1 MNHYTQQQVQ
11 AAQHTD
17 LVSFLAS
24 RGETTVRKG
33 RDYLWEKHQVW
44 INGHEWFSHYENVGG
59 NAIDFV
65 RRYYGLDFRDAVRE
79 LIRTDASECVPV
91 PVSSPPSKEKKPLVL
106 PERNPATDRVT
117 AYLTE
122 KRFVSWEI
130 VSVFIDNGTLYES
143 ADHHDCVFVGMDE
156 NGNPRHCHKRSTG
169 GDFKQTMPG
178 SEAEFSFHYNG
189 ADDSLFVFEAPID
202 MLAYITLYPDGWQ
215 DHSYVALCSVADRA
229 LTHRLEVNPNLR
241 KVFLCLDNDAAGRT
255 AAERMKESLSERGYE
270 VEILLPT
277 SKDWDEDLKAANGVA
292 PIPAGERNQTT
303 HTTESEDYELNENT
317 DNLNA
322 NPEAADPIDELMAFA
337 EPMETTM
344 PSAIKTEDDLLAE
357 RLRKMYVS
365 DVSDPREPASEVSPE
380 TDVPAPV
387 TTEDNTADV
396 SSASPLSGNDDP
408 SVSGNDDDEEKPKRK
423 KKDVP
428 LPPAQPRDEDNWY
441 GKPYFKSN
449 GALWMIRRTA
459 KGDIDTQIATF
470 APRILRETI
479 LHNSNEDQ
487 KLFVLGGISAS
498 GEVLPECEIPAKDLG
513 RMEWVDNR
521 MPSDCL
527 LFVEGQ
533 ADKHVKNAIKTTAS
547 LAEHTDVWCCTGWQ
561 KIDGRWEF
569 LMPGYGEQEVRLTDN
584 LKRYALESGCRDD
597 DLLSFA
603 AFVLSDDIPHEYL
616 LPALCHTFLSPL
628 NEFMNQ
634 AGMQPRYLLAM
645 IGQTGSYK
653 SSLAAVVLSSFGE
666 FAIDSFPLT
675 FRSTA
680 NSVPEVGHILK
691 DVLLVIED
699 YHPLSK
705 KAAEEMKHVLQVAVR
720 AWGDHAGRTRL
731 RPDASINEPKAPR
744 GNVIVTGEF
753 LPDLAPSDFARLFVV
768 EMQKEVIE
776 DKVMRD
782 VQDLAHNG
790 LFRRVMSAYIDWL
803 KNTYLHTDESTAEF
817 VSSLRTQAQDVRSAW
832 RERLHDERIE
842 FHGRLPDAIA
852 SMTIG
857 FRMLTAF
864 LQSKNLLTDV
874 DRQKLEGELIAVF
887 LTTAKQQAGRMLA
900 SDPGY
905 LYLKAVMQM
914 VSEKTLR
921 IDPADGQCHSVTN
934 NLAGFVDD
942 EYYYIRL
949 ERTLQEANR
958 YYDRLNQPLNVTAD
972 ALSKL
977 LLDEKILEP
986 QKGAR
991 TKKKRFGPS
1000 VTLNVMFLRREA
1012 VDRLLAE

>member
-1 MNHYTQQQVQ
+1 MTTPRILRGRR
-11 AAQHTD
+11 AA
-17 LVSFLAS
+17 VIFFFMY
-24 RGETTVRKG
+24 R
-33 RDYLWEKHQVW
+33 
-44 INGHEWFSHYENVGG
+44 
-59 NAIDFV
+59 
-65 RRYYGLDFRDAVRE
+65 
-79 LIRTDASECVPV
+79 
-91 PVSSPPSKEKKPLVL
+91 
-106 PERNPATDRVT
+106 
-117 AYLTE
+117 
-122 KRFVSWEI
+122 
-130 VSVFIDNGTLYES
+130 
-143 ADHHDCVFVGMDE
+143 
-156 NGNPRHCHKRSTG
+156 
-169 GDFKQTMPG
+169 
-178 SEAEFSFHYNG
+178 
-189 ADDSLFVFEAPID
+189 
-202 MLAYITLYPDGWQ
+202 AYI
-215 DHSYVALCSVADRA
+215 ALCSVADRA
-229 LTHRLEVNPNLR
+229 LTHRLEVNPSLR
-241 KVFLCLDNDAAGRT
+241 KIYLCLDNDEAGQT
-255 AAERMKESLSERGYE
+255 AAERMKESLSARGYE
-270 VEILLPT
+270 ARILCPT
-277 SKDWDEDLKAANGVA
+277 NKDWDKDLKATNGVE
-292 PIPAGERNQTT
+292 PIPASDMYQIT
-303 HTTESEDYELNENT
+303 HTTESEDYELSENT

-322 NPEAADPIDELMAFA
+322 NSEPTDPIDELMPYA
-337 EPMETTM
+337 EPMEK
-344 PSAIKTEDDLLAE
+344 SEDDVLTE
-357 RLRKMYVS
+357 QLRAMYAPSVNDS
-365 DVSDPREPASEVSPE
+365 PPLNAKPE
-380 TDVPAPV
+380 TAVAVKAPS
-387 TTEDNTADV
+387 
-396 SSASPLSGNDDP
+396 SSAPA
-408 SVSGNDDDEEKPKRK
+408 VSGNDESEEKPNRK

-441 GKPYFKSN
+441 GEPYFKSN

-487 KLFVLGGISAS
+487 KLFVLGGITAS

-513 RMEWVDNR
+513 KMDWVDNS

-547 LAEHTDVWCCTGWQ
+547 LAEHTDVWCYTGWQ
-561 KIDGRWEF
+561 KIEGRWEF

-584 LKRYALESGCRDD
+584 LKRYALEPDCRDD
-597 DLLSFA
+597 DLLTFA
-603 AFVLSDDIPHEYL
+603 EFVLSDDIPHTYL

-666 FAIDSFPLT
+666 FAIDSFPMT

-691 DVLLVIED
+691 DVLLVIDD

-705 KAAEEMKHVLQVAVR
+705 KDAEEMKNVLQVAVR

-782 VQDLAHNG
+782 AQDLAHNG
-790 LFRRVMSAYIDWL
+790 LFRRVMSVYIDWI
-803 KNTYLHTDESTAEF
+803 KDTYLHTDESTSAF

-832 RERLHDERIE
+832 RDRLHDERIE

-864 LQSKNLLTDV
+864 LQSKNLLTDT
-874 DRQKLEGELIAVF
+874 DKQKLEGELDAVF

-921 IDPADGQCHSVTN
+921 IDSADGQCHSVTN

-958 YYDRLNQPLNVTAD
+958 YLVREENVLTYAERAEEIILPPVFSSAAVKSQRKEPDPRIGKFAFLLIWAKEPD
-972 ALSKL
+972 ALTPADVKRLTGYTGSTVRQWIRKRKL
-977 LLDEKILEP
+977 
-986 QKGAR
+986 R
-991 TKKKRFGPS
+991 S
-1000 VTLNVMFLRREA
+1000 VTVQGKSLVAKEW
-1012 VDRLLAE
+1012 LAEFMAGDGMRIWQKSEVHRRLTDRISQIE

>member
-1 MNHYTQQQVQ
+1 MNYYTQQQVQ

-33 RDYLWEKHQVW
+33 HDSLWEKHQVW

-59 NAIDFV
+59 YAIDFV
-65 RRYYGLDFRDAVRE
+65 QRFYGLNFLDAVRE
-79 LIRTDASECVPV
+79 LIGTDASEYIPV
-91 PVSSPPSKEKKPLVL
+91 PASLPPPKEKKPLVL
-106 PERNPATDRVT
+106 PERNPTMELVT
-117 AYLTE
+117 AYLTGE
-122 KRFVSWEI
+122 RFVSPEI
-130 VSVFIDNGTLYES
+130 VSVFADAGILYES

-189 ADDSLFVFEAPID
+189 ANDSLFVFEAPID

-229 LTHRLEVNPNLR
+229 LTHRLKVTPNLR
-241 KVFLCLDNDAAGRT
+241 KVFLCLDNDEAGQT
-255 AAERMKESLSERGYE
+255 AAERMKESLTERGYDI
-270 VEILLPT
+270 EILRPT
-277 SKDWDEDLKAANGVA
+277 NKDWDEDLKAANGVA
-292 PIPAGERNQTT
+292 PIPAGERNQNT
-303 HTTESEDYELNENT
+303 HTTESEDYKLNENT
-317 DNLNA
+317 ENLNA
-322 NPEAADPIDELMAFA
+322 NPETTDPIDELMAYA
-337 EPMETTM
+337 EPMEVPM
-344 PSAIKTEDDLLAE
+344 PSATKTEDDLLAE
-357 RLRKMYVS
+357 RLRKMYAP
-365 DVSDPREPASEVSPE
+365 DVSVSEESALEVTSE
-380 TDVPAPV
+380 TDTPAPV
-387 TTEDNTADV
+387 TTEDNSADV
-396 SSASPLSGNDDP
+396 SSVSP
-408 SVSGNDDDEEKPKRK
+408 VSGNDDDEERPKRK
-423 KKDVP
+423 KKDSP
-428 LPPAQPRDEDNWY
+428 LPPAQPRDDDNWY
-441 GKPYFKSN
+441 AEPYFKSN

-470 APRILRETI
+470 APRVLRETI
-479 LHNSNEDQ
+479 LHGTTEDQ

-513 RMEWVDNR
+513 KMDWVDNS

-547 LAEHTDVWCCTGWQ
+547 LAEHTDVWCYTGWQ
-561 KIDGRWEF
+561 KIDGRWEY
-569 LMPGYGEQEVRLTDN
+569 LIPGYGEQEVRLTDN
-584 LKRYALESGCRDD
+584 LKRYALEPDCRDD

-603 AFVLSDDIPHEYL
+603 AFVLSDDIPHAYL
-616 LPALCHTFLSPL
+616 LPVLCHAFLSPL

-634 AGMQPRYLLAM
+634 AGMQPRYLLTM

-666 FAIDSFPLT
+666 FAIDSFPMT

-691 DVLLVIED
+691 DVLLVIDD

-705 KAAEEMKHVLQVAVR
+705 KEAEEMKHVLQVAVR

-768 EMQKEVIE
+768 EMQKDMIE
-776 DKVMRD
+776 DMVMRD
-782 VQDLAHNG
+782 AQDLAHEG
-790 LFRRVMSAYIDWL
+790 LFRRVMSVYIDWIKDTFL
-803 KNTYLHTDESTAEF
+803 TTEESMAAF

-832 RERLHDERIE
+832 RERLHGEGIE

-852 SMTIG
+852 SLTIG
-857 FRMLTAF
+857 FRMLTEF
-864 LQSKNLLTDV
+864 LRSKNLLTDA
-874 DRQKLEGELIAVF
+874 DRQKLADELNEVF

-921 IDPADGQCHSVTN
+921 IDPADGQCHSVTS

-949 ERTLQEANR
+949 ERTLQEAHR
-958 YYDRLNQPLNVTAD
+958 YYDRLNQPLNITAD

-977 LLDEKILEP
+977 LMDEKILEP

-991 TKKKRFGPS
+991 TKKKRFGQN
-1000 VTLNVMFLRREA
+1000 VTLNVMFLRRDA

>member
-1 MNHYTQQQVQ
+1 MNYYTQQQVQ
-11 AAQHTD
+11 AANNTD

-24 RGETTVRKG
+24 QGETTVRKG
-33 RDYLWEKHQVW
+33 QEYLWEKHQVW
-44 INGHEWFSHYENVGG
+44 INGSSWYSHYEEVGG
-59 NAIDFV
+59 HAIDFAE
-65 RRYYGLDFRDAVRE
+65 RFFGLKFRDAVRE
-79 LIRTDASECVPV
+79 LTGEGAMESVPV
-91 PVSSPPSKEKKPLVL
+91 PSERTQRKLKKQTPLIL
-106 PERNPATDRVT
+106 PERNPTSQTVES
-117 AYLTE
+117 YLTG
-122 KRFVSWEI
+122 KRFISPEVVSFFEQA
-130 VSVFIDNGTLYES
+130 GMLYED
-143 ADHHDCVFVGMDE
+143 AEHHNCVFVGLDE
-156 NGNPRHCHKRSTG
+156 DGHPRHCHKRGTS
-169 GDFKQTMPG
+169 GDFKQSVAG
-178 SEAEFSFHYNG
+178 SDTAFSFHHNG
-189 ADDSLFVFEAPID
+189 TDDTLFVFEAPID
-202 MLAYITLYPDGWQ
+202 MLAYITMHPDRWQ
-215 DHSYVALCSVADRA
+215 AHSYVALCSVADRA

-241 KVFLCLDNDAAGRT
+241 KVFFCLDNDEAGQT
-255 AAERMKESLSERGYE
+255 AAERMRKSLSAHGYE
-270 VEILLPT
+270 VEILRPT
-277 SKDWDEDLKAANGVA
+277 NKDWDEDLKAANGVE
-292 PIPAGERNQTT
+292 PIPAGSTNMNTM
-303 HTTESEDYELNENT
+303 ESEDYALNENT
-317 DNLNA
+317 EHLNA
-322 NPEAADPIDELMAFA
+322 QTETPDPIDELMPYA
-337 EPMETTM
+337 EPME
-344 PSAIKTEDDLLAE
+344 KTEDELLTEQLRAMYAPSPTDDPTPTAE
-357 RLRKMYVS
+357 PEETAVP
-365 DVSDPREPASEVSPE
+365 DTVIDAEEPS
-380 TDVPAPV
+380 
-387 TTEDNTADV
+387 
-396 SSASPLSGNDDP
+396 SSAPA
-408 SVSGNDDDEEKPKRK
+408 VSGNDDSAVSGNDESEEKPKRK

-441 GKPYFKSN
+441 GEPYFKSN

-479 LHNSNEDQ
+479 LHETAGET
-487 KLFVLGGISAS
+487 KLFVLSGISAS

-513 RMEWVDNR
+513 RMDWVDNR

-547 LAEHTDVWCCTGWQ
+547 LAKHTDVWCYTGWQ

-603 AFVLSDDIPHEYL
+603 AFALSDDIPHTYL

-691 DVLLVIED
+691 DVLLVIDD

-705 KAAEEMKHVLQVAVR
+705 KDAEEMKHVLQVAVR

-768 EMQKEVIE
+768 EMQKEVIG

-790 LFRRVMSAYIDWL
+790 LFRRAMSAYIDWIKSTFL
-803 KNTYLHTDESTAEF
+803 LTDESTAAF

-852 SMTIG
+852 SLTIG

-864 LQSKNLLTDV
+864 LQSKNLLTDA
-874 DRQKLEGELIAVF
+874 DRQKLEDELDAVF

-921 IDPADGQCHSVTN
+921 IDPADGQCHGVTN

-977 LLDEKILEP
+977 LMDEKILEP
-986 QKGAR
+986 QKGVR

>member
-1 MNHYTQQQVQ
+1 M
-11 AAQHTD
+11 
-17 LVSFLAS
+17 
-24 RGETTVRKG
+24 GETLTRKG
-33 RDYLWEKHQVW
+33 NEYLWDKHQVW
-44 INGHEWFSHYENVGG
+44 INGSSWYSHYEEVGG
-59 NAIDFV
+59 HAIDFV
-65 RRYYGLDFRDAVRE
+65 KRFYGLPFRDAVRE
-79 LIRTDASECVPV
+79 LTGESTSECAPI
-91 PVSSPPSKEKKPLVL
+91 PSERTERKPREQPPLIL
-106 PERNPATDRVT
+106 PERNPTSQTVES
-117 AYLTE
+117 YLTG
-122 KRFVSWEI
+122 KRFISPEVVSFFLQ
-130 VSVFIDNGTLYES
+130 SGTLYE
-143 ADHHDCVFVGMDE
+143 DVEHHNCVFVGLDE
-156 NGNPRHCHKRSTG
+156 NGQPRHCHKRGTS
-169 GDFKQTMPG
+169 GDFKQSVAG
-178 SEAEFSFHYNG
+178 SDTAFSFHHNG
-189 ADDSLFVFEAPID
+189 TDDSLFVFEAPID
-202 MLAYITLYPDGWQ
+202 MLAYITMYPDNWQ
-215 DHSYVALCSVADRA
+215 AHSYVALCSVADRA

-241 KVFLCLDNDAAGRT
+241 KVFLCLDNDEAGQT
-255 AAERMKESLSERGYE
+255 AAERMRESLSAHGYE
-270 VEILLPT
+270 VEILRPT
-277 SKDWDEDLKAANGVA
+277 NKDWDEDLKAANGVE
-292 PIPAGERNQTT
+292 PIPASNVNQTIY
-303 HTTESEDYELNENT
+303 TTESEDYELSENT

-322 NPEAADPIDELMAFA
+322 NPEPTDPIDELMPYA
-337 EPMETTM
+337 EPME
-344 PSAIKTEDDLLAE
+344 KTEVDLLTE
-357 RLRKMYVS
+357 QLRAMYAPS
-365 DVSDPREPASEVSPE
+365 PTDDPTPTDEPEDAA
-380 TDVPAPV
+380 APV
-387 TTEDNTADV
+387 TAVAVKNPS
-396 SSASPLSGNDDP
+396 SSAPDMSGNDD
-408 SVSGNDDDEEKPKRK
+408 GKEKTSNRK

-428 LPPAQPRDEDNWY
+428 QPPAQPRDEDNWY
-441 GKPYFKSN
+441 GEPYFKSN

-479 LHNSNEDQ
+479 LHNANEDQ

-513 RMEWVDNR
+513 RMDWVDNR

-547 LAEHTDVWCCTGWQ
+547 LAEHTDVWCYTGWQ

-584 LKRYALESGCRDD
+584 LKRYALEPDCRDD

-603 AFVLSDDIPHEYL
+603 AFVLSDDIPHAYL
-616 LPALCHTFLSPL
+616 LPVLCHAFLSPL

-634 AGMQPRYLLAM
+634 AGMQPRYLLTM

-691 DVLLVIED
+691 DVLLVIDD

-705 KAAEEMKHVLQVAVR
+705 KDAEEMKNVLQVAVR

-782 VQDLAHNG
+782 AQDLAHNG
-790 LFRRVMSAYIDWL
+790 LFRRVMSAYIDWI
-803 KNTYLHTDESTAEF
+803 KDTYLQTDESTAAF

-857 FRMLTAF
+857 FRMLTEF
-864 LQSKNLLTDV
+864 LQSKNLLTDT
-874 DRQKLEGELIAVF
+874 DKQKLEEELDAVF

-900 SDPGY
+900 SDPAY

-934 NLAGFVDD
+934 NLAGFADD

-977 LLDEKILEP
+977 LMDEKILEP

>member
-1 MNHYTQQQVQ
+1 MSYYTQQQIL
-11 AAQHTD
+11 AAKRAD
-17 LVSFLAS
+17 IKSFLES
-24 RGETTVRKG
+24 HGETLTRKG
-33 RDYLWEKHQVW
+33 NEYLWEKHQVW
-44 INGHEWFSHYENVGG
+44 INGSSWYSHYEEVGG
-59 NAIDFV
+59 HAIDFV
-65 RRYYGLDFRDAVRE
+65 KRFYGLPFRDAVRE
-79 LIRTDASECVPV
+79 LTGESTSDCVPI
-91 PVSSPPSKEKKPLVL
+91 PSDRTERKPKGQTPLIL
-106 PERNPATDRVT
+106 PERNPTSQTVES
-117 AYLTE
+117 YLTG
-122 KRFVSWEI
+122 KRFIAQEVVSFFLR
-130 VSVFIDNGTLYES
+130 SGTLYED
-143 ADHHDCVFVGMDE
+143 AEHHNCVFVGLDE
-156 NGNPRHCHKRSTG
+156 NGHPRHCHKRGTS
-169 GDFKQTMPG
+169 GDFKQSVAG
-178 SEAEFSFHYNG
+178 SDTAYSFHYNG
-189 ADDSLFVFEAPID
+189 TDDTLFVFEAPID
-202 MLAYITLYPDGWQ
+202 MLAYITMHPDNWQ
-215 DHSYVALCSVADRA
+215 VHSYVALCSVADRA

-241 KVFLCLDNDAAGRT
+241 KVFLCLDNDEAGHT
-255 AAERMKESLSERGYE
+255 AAERIRNTLNTRGYTD
-270 VEILLPT
+270 VEIRKPVN
-277 SKDWDEDLKAANGVA
+277 KDWDEDLKAANGVE
-292 PIPAGERNQTT
+292 PIPAGSTNMNTA
-303 HTTESEDYELNENT
+303 ESEDYELSENT

-322 NPEAADPIDELMAFA
+322 NSEPTDPIDELMPYA
-337 EPMETTM
+337 EPME
-344 PSAIKTEDDLLAE
+344 KTEVDLLTE
-357 RLRKMYVS
+357 QLRAMYAPSVNDS
-365 DVSDPREPASEVSPE
+365 PPLNAKPE
-380 TDVPAPV
+380 TAVAVKAPS
-387 TTEDNTADV
+387 
-396 SSASPLSGNDDP
+396 SSASA
-408 SVSGNDDDEEKPKRK
+408 VSGNDESEEKPKRK

-441 GKPYFKSN
+441 GEPYFKSN
-449 GALWMIRRTA
+449 DALWMIRRTA
-459 KGDIDTQIATF
+459 KGDIDSQIATF

-479 LHNSNEDQ
+479 LHNANEDQ

-513 RMEWVDNR
+513 RMDWVDNR

-547 LAEHTDVWCCTGWQ
+547 LAEHTDVWCYTGWQ
-561 KIDGRWEF
+561 KIEGRWEF

-603 AFVLSDDIPHEYL
+603 AFVLSDVIPHAYL

-666 FAIDSFPLT
+666 FSIDSFPLT

-691 DVLLVIED
+691 DVLLVIDD

-705 KAAEEMKHVLQVAVR
+705 KDAEEMKNVLQVAVR

-782 VQDLAHNG
+782 AQDLAHNG
-790 LFRRVMSAYIDWL
+790 LFRRVMSAYIDWI
-803 KNTYLHTDESTAEF
+803 KDTYLQTDESTAAF

-832 RERLHDERIE
+832 RDRLHDERIE

-857 FRMLTAF
+857 FRMLTEF
-864 LQSKNLLTDV
+864 LRSKNLLTDT
-874 DRQKLEGELIAVF
+874 DKQKLEEELDAVF

-934 NLAGFVDD
+934 NLAGFIDD

-972 ALSKL
+972 ALSKML
-977 LLDEKILEP
+977 MDEKILEP
-986 QKGAR
+986 QKGVR